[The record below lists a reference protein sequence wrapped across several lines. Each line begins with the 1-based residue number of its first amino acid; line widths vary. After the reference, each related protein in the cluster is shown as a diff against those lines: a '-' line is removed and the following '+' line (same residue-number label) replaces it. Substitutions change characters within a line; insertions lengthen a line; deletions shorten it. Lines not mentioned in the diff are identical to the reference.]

1 MPIQINQKFPRCQ
14 LCGKIIPLRA
24 APVEISMERQMPLRF
39 CSAWCRDEY
48 ARRHPELEMYRGAGG
63 PAWP

>member
-24 APVEISMERQMPLRF
+24 ERVEIAVERRAPIRF

-48 ARRHPELEMYRGAGG
+48 GRRHPELQPGVSSG
-63 PAWP
+63 